1 MINIKKFNEL
11 ELRVGEILKVELFPE
26 AKTFAYKL
34 KIDFGDHGVK
44 WSSAQITNNYSVEDL
59 HGKQIVAAMNIGRK
73 NIGTF
78 KSEVLVMGVDD
89 NNGNVRLLD
98 IDNRI
103 KNGAKVN

>member
-1 MINIKKFNEL
+1 
-11 ELRVGEILKVELFPE
+11 
-26 AKTFAYKL
+26 
-34 KIDFGDHGVK
+34 
-44 WSSAQITNNYSVEDL
+44 
-59 HGKQIVAAMNIGRK
+59 MNIGSK

>member
-1 MINIKKFNEL
+1 MINIKNFNAL
-11 ELRVGEILKVELFPE
+11 EIRVGEIIKVELFPK
-26 AKTFAYKL
+26 AKIPAYKL

-59 HGKQIVAAMNIGRK
+59 YGKQIVAAINLGIK

-98 IDNRI
+98 INNRI